1 MKDKY
6 YKVNLQRM
14 KENFKFPLNKE
25 LKEDS
30 LRKASFEGFGYII
43 VKEGVL
49 GCYEIITKTKIPA
62 IKRLKYN
69 ERESVFPDSG
79 YRVDLR
85 IKNMAS
91 KEEIKEYIEK
101 NNNEE
106 FINKM
111 NNFIKVGNERYKKA
125 SEIFEQPKVL
135 KKKNK

>member
-6 YKVNLQRM
+6 YKVSLQRM

-30 LRKASFEGFGYII
+30 LRKASFECFGYII
-43 VKEGVL
+43 VKESVL
-49 GCYEIITKTKIPA
+49 GYYEIITKTKIPA

-69 ERESVFPDSG
+69 ERESVFPGSG